1 MGVLL
6 KEKIISSIFI
16 VTDIGLLVASFYLAG
31 FIRENISSELVPS
44 YENVALD
51 DFYFAIFITLLLLFY
66 EKIYHFRYDFWQE
79 SLKILKACFIGF
91 VVVMT
96 VLALTKSN
104 LTYSRMFLVLY
115 FAILTIALPL
125 SKRII
130 KRIVFAF
137 DVCKKRTLLVGK
149 KSSTEEFRQELQDNW
164 YLGQVSCDKQY
175 EQTIIISQGLAV
187 SELDKYITKFLR
199 KQNTVFVVPYISNI
213 NFAYSNIFE
222 YSNIRQNAIE
232 IENRLLIRWNLWV
245 KNIFDA
251 LGVLICLPIF
261 TILHIGIG
269 LIIWLETRGQI
280 FFKQQRLG
288 QNNKTFTC
296 YKYRTMHEDGEGVLA
311 RYLEANPQEIE
322 HYETYH
328 KYKFDPRI
336 TKVGRF
342 LRLTSLDELPQIINV
357 LKNEMSL
364 VGPRPYMASE
374 SSKIEKDKEIILRVK
389 PGITGLW
396 QTSGRSHLSFKQR
409 NELEV
414 WYVRNWSLWVDI
426 VILLK
431 TVIIVFKMKGAK

>member
-16 VTDIGLLVASFYLAG
+16 VADICLLVASFYLAS
-31 FIRENISSELVPS
+31 FIRENISSELVPL
-44 YENVALD
+44 YENVALG
-51 DFYFAIFITLLLLFY
+51 DFYFAILITLLLLFY

-91 VVVMT
+91 AVVMT

-104 LTYSRMFLVLY
+104 FTYSRMFLVLY
-115 FAILTIALPL
+115 FAILIVALPL
-125 SKRII
+125 SKRIV

-137 DVCKKRTLLVGK
+137 DICQKKILLVGK
-149 KSSTEEFRQELQDNW
+149 KSSTQEFQKELQDNW
-164 YLGQVSCDKQY
+164 YLGQVACDEQY
-175 EQTIIISQGLAV
+175 EQTIIVSQGLTV
-187 SELDKYITKFLR
+187 KELDKYIAEFLS

-232 IENRLLIRWNLWV
+232 IENRLFVRWNLWI

-251 LGVLICLPIF
+251 FGVLICLPVF
-261 TILHIGIG
+261 CVLHIGIG
-269 LIIWLETRGQI
+269 LLIWLESRGQI
-280 FFKQQRLG
+280 LFRQQRLG
-288 QNNKTFTC
+288 QNNQTFTC
-296 YKYRTMHEDGEGVLA
+296 YKYRTMYENSEDILA
-311 RYLEANPQEIE
+311 HYLEANPQEIE
-322 HYETYH
+322 HYEIYH
-328 KYKFDPRI
+328 KYRFDPRI

-374 SSKIEKDKEIILRVK
+374 ASKIKKDKDIILQVK

-414 WYVRNWSLWVDI
+414 WYVRNWSLWIDI